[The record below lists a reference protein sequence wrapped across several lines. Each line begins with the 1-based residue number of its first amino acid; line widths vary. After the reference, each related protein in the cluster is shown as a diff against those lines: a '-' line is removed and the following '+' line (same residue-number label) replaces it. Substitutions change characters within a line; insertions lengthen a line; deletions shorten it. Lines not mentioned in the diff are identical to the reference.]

1 MASTFSKRPEPLE
14 SHHNNFHRAG
24 CIHHQME
31 ATIDYLCSD
40 DAVKHLQPR
49 TKRLKKLEAI
59 ESEKKLLRSIHEIL
73 SSMGMDNYDPL
84 VLRQLSSF
92 VHNHI
97 RSIMLRA
104 KRLHQHRLQSLPST
118 SAASSSSSS
127 SSTTTDTTTASSSDP
142 SSFIQLSLTDIQAA
156 VRSWGQNRAHMQE
169 DSSIAHRQA
178 QQLNR
183 KQLPKIKAVFG
194 MQVPTSSMCF
204 LNEEYTVT
212 VVEEADS
219 DAIEISSSSSSGN
232 GNGNGNRNSHQHRRK
247 GRKRERNRNESD
259 SNQQGSN
266 NNDDIDFN
274 QIQPSTK
281 RSRTQASS
289 DTINIQLN

>member
-1 MASTFSKRPEPLE
+1 
-14 SHHNNFHRAG
+14 
-24 CIHHQME
+24 ME

-118 SAASSSSSS
+118 SAASSSSSSSSS

-219 DAIEISSSSSSGN
+219 DAIEISSSSSSNN